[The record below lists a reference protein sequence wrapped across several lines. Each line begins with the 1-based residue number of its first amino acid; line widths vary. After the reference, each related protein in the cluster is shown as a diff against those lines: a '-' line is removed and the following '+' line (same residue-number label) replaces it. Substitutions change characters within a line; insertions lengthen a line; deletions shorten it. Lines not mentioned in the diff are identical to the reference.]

1 MQGKK
6 QKYGV
11 IRGFI
16 NYLRGKEL
24 KPTDGEMNDLWI
36 KICEEVDWSS
46 RQKHKKYFLF
56 YAGWGVAASVLLAIF
71 WFKGISFNQ
80 EKKMDISDA
89 SSTLFAHSIEE
100 TEDVQLIMSTDQII
114 PLKSNATIEYSG
126 NGQVAINSKGK
137 SKPIEDVNAME
148 EYNQVIVPKGKHT
161 RLLLSDGSCLHI
173 NSGTKVIYPRIFN
186 GKRREIFVNGEI
198 YIDVKHDEKAPF
210 YVKTSDFEVCVLGT
224 AFNVHAYSS
233 DEYAEVVLLRGRV
246 QIKDQQE
253 HDLQLL
259 PNQLALIQDK
269 KLAGKK
275 DVEASDYISW
285 IQGLLILKGEPLD
298 RVLSKLERYYGVSIQ
313 YDSDVA
319 KLDMHGNLDMNYDL
333 AEVLHRIA
341 ITAPIQIKKLESGY
355 YIQIAR

>member
-1 MQGKK
+1 M
-6 QKYGV
+6 
-11 IRGFI
+11 
-16 NYLRGKEL
+16 
-24 KPTDGEMNDLWI
+24 
-36 KICEEVDWSS
+36 
-46 RQKHKKYFLF
+46 
-56 YAGWGVAASVLLAIF
+56 
-71 WFKGISFNQ
+71 
-80 EKKMDISDA
+80 
-89 SSTLFAHSIEE
+89 
-100 TEDVQLIMSTDQII
+100 
-114 PLKSNATIEYSG
+114 
-126 NGQVAINSKGK
+126 
-137 SKPIEDVNAME
+137 
-148 EYNQVIVPKGKHT
+148 
-161 RLLLSDGSCLHI
+161 
-173 NSGTKVIYPRIFN
+173 
-186 GKRREIFVNGEI
+186 
-198 YIDVKHDEKAPF
+198 KHDEKAPF